1 VAKKSKPRATTLK
14 TKPVALAIA
23 VDDARWRR
31 NPETIPLIRR
41 AVRAA
46 LRAASPPGSALTIL
60 LTNDAA
66 LKSLNAKFRGK
77 RKVTNVLSFPSPD
90 AEYLGDIAIAYE
102 IVSRE
107 AQAQKKS
114 IKAHAAHLATH
125 GVLHLLGYDH
135 EDESDALLMEG
146 LEKQIL
152 ARLGLP
158 DPYARERNFVE
169 TRVSRGRMLT
179 GKAA

>member
-1 VAKKSKPRATTLK
+1 MRKQSKSPAAAKRAK
-14 TKPVALAIA
+14 GPALVVA

-31 NPETIPLIRR
+31 NPQTITLIRR

-46 LRAASPPGSALTIL
+46 LRAANASGNALTVL
-60 LTNDAA
+60 LTNDAM

-77 RKVTNVLSFPSPD
+77 RKATNVLSFPSPD
-90 AEYLGDIAIAYE
+90 AEYMGDIAIAYE
-102 IVSRE
+102 IVARE
-107 AQAQKKS
+107 ARAQKKP
-114 IKAHAAHLATH
+114 IKAHAAHLAAH

-158 DPYARERNFVE
+158 DPYAAERPALKRRAFE
-169 TRVSRGRMLT
+169 GR
-179 GKAA
+179 AA

>member
-1 VAKKSKPRATTLK
+1 VAKKVKPRATALK
-14 TKPVALAIA
+14 AKPVTLAIA
-23 VDDARWRR
+23 VEDARWRR
-31 NPETIPLIRR
+31 SPETIPLIRR

-46 LRAASPPGSALTIL
+46 LRAVSAPGSALTIL

-66 LKSLNAKFRGK
+66 LKSLNTQFRGK

-90 AEYLGDIAIAYE
+90 AEYIGDIAIAYE

-107 AQAQKKS
+107 AQAQKKP

-169 TRVSRGRMLT
+169 TRVTRGRPLT